1 MKKIMLTATCIA
13 LAALTRL
20 PAVDYTDPAGTTW
33 KYVVNGDGV
42 SVTIGNPLGAFA
54 AISPA
59 PTGSV
64 AIPSIIDGKMVT
76 AVGAFAFLD
85 CSSMKSVTIPSTVT
99 SIGWAA
105 FNGCSSLKSIQIP
118 YGVAS
123 IDALAFYDCRNLVDV
138 MLPESVASIGNNAF
152 AACRSLRTI
161 TLPSGL
167 TYIDIDTFLDCS
179 SLQQIAIPN
188 GVTEIRGEA
197 FKGCTSLQFVTFPP
211 SLMTIGERAFEDC
224 GSISTLSIPDSVTE
238 IGSYAFH
245 GCKGLKSLTV
255 PAGLGVIGSYVF
267 SECRGLVSLTIPST
281 VREIGQEAFSMCVG
295 LTSVAIPA
303 SVTYMQ
309 LNAFSQCSR
318 LSIASVPISLRQVV
332 IDNRVFENTIA
343 AVIYYDDSGDE
354 GSSGDVPATPGSYTP
369 PSTPTTS
376 EPEPQPTVSG
386 DAAGRLDPAFA
397 KSQTVVEA
405 LYDAAGNLAG
415 SVQIKAG
422 KASSKGVVRVSA
434 TATLLNGKKISA
446 TAAKME
452 MAGDGTLGGYLAFK
466 DPVGKMAFATAEDGT
481 FTLTS
486 DRYAAKNATVG
497 GKLDAESLTFSVA
510 VSPEPDFGSAGK
522 LLKAALPNEVKF
534 AVKGGTKWSFA
545 KTPTI
550 RYVKNGAGE
559 YVLSGLDDEQK
570 TNVSALKLTYTASTG
585 VFRGSFKVYSTNAD
599 AVAKGKAPKIKK
611 YNVTVTGMMVDGS
624 GEGIAT
630 CKKPATQPW
639 KVTVSK

>member
-20 PAVDYTDPAGTTW
+20 PAIDYTDPAGTTW
-33 KYVVNGDGV
+33 KYMVNADGV
-42 SVTIGNPLGAFA
+42 SVTIVNPKETTA

-59 PTGSV
+59 PTGNV
-64 AIPSIIDGKMVT
+64 TIPSMIDGKMVT
-76 AVGAFAFLD
+76 AVGAFAFRE

-99 SIGWAA
+99 GIDIGA
-105 FNGCSSLKSIQIP
+105 FWGCSSLKSMLIP
-118 YGVAS
+118 YGVTY
-123 IDALAFYDCRNLVDV
+123 IGTQAFQDCRNLVDV
-138 MLPESVASIGNNAF
+138 MLPESVASIGAFAF

-161 TLPSGL
+161 ALPSGL
-167 TYIDIDTFLDCS
+167 AYIDFSTFLDCT

-188 GVTEIRGEA
+188 GVTEIRNDA
-197 FKGCTSLQFVTFPP
+197 FNGCTSLQFVTFPS
-211 SLMTIGERAFEDC
+211 SLVTIGERAFENC
-224 GSISTLSIPDSVTE
+224 NSIETLSIPDSVTE
-238 IGSYAFH
+238 IGAYAFH
-245 GCKGLKSLTV
+245 ECKGLTSLTV
-255 PAGLGVIGSYVF
+255 PAGVGTIGNYVF
-267 SECRGLVSLTIPST
+267 SECRGLVSLTIPPT
-281 VREIGQEAFSMCVG
+281 VREIGIGAFSMCVG
-295 LTSVAIPA
+295 LTSVTIPA
-303 SVTYMQ
+303 SVTYMD
-309 LNAFSQCSR
+309 LNAFAQCSQ
-318 LSIASVPISLRQVV
+318 LSIASVPISLKQIV
-332 IDNRVFENTIA
+332 IDNKVFENTRA

-354 GSSGDVPATPGSYTP
+354 GAPGDVPVTPGIYTP
-369 PSTPTTS
+369 PSTPTTP

-434 TATLLNGKKISA
+434 TATLLNGKKVSA

-452 MAGDGTLGGYLAFK
+452 MSGAGTLGGYLAFK
-466 DPVGKMAFATAEDGT
+466 DPVGKMAFATAEDGS

-486 DRYAAKNATVG
+486 DKYAAKKATVG
-497 GKLDAESLTFSVA
+497 GKLDVESLTFSVA

-522 LLKAALPNEVKF
+522 LLKAALPGEVKF
-534 AVKGGTKWSFA
+534 AVAGGTKWSFA

-559 YVLSGLDDEQK
+559 YVLSGLDDAQK
-570 TNVSALKLTYTASTG
+570 TNVSALKLTYTASSG
-585 VFRGSFKVYSTNAD
+585 VFKGSFKVYSTNAD
-599 AVAKGKAPKIKK
+599 TVAKGKAPKIKK
-611 YNVTVTGMMVDGS
+611 YNVTVTGMMVDGA
-624 GEGIAT
+624 GEGLAT

-639 KVTVSK
+639 KVTVRK